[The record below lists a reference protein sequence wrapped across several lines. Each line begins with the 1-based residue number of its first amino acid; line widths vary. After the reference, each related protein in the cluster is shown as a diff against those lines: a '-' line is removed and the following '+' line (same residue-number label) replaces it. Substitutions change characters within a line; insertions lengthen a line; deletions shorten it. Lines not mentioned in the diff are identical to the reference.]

1 MKIEFLKKKV
11 AFRWLSVFLLIAILL
26 PTFVACKGDGGET
39 ETEAPVTLNGTPLSD
54 YEIIFSWN
62 NKKGEMAAANQLKS
76 TLAEKFGV
84 ELRVMED
91 SEELPQKAI
100 VIGDA
105 DAGAITS
112 KTLELADA
120 EYCIEV
126 DADKVY
132 VLARSSVGFEK
143 AMEMLYE
150 QINAGVESQSITV
163 TAREKQSYASNVLNT
178 MTFNI
183 YHWDKADLHVQR
195 VQTVLKENK
204 PDVIGFQE
212 ITQQW
217 IGWLM
222 EDSEISS
229 LYGYVG
235 KARGDYTEEWAAI
248 FYRKDMFNL
257 IESKTRW
264 LYGEDGSFGSNTVGG
279 LINSMDEYT
288 GDRGKIYYR
297 IYTYAILERKVDS
310 KQIVFINT
318 HLDVG
323 GQTSAQYPG
332 ERDVPNKQ
340 IEYII
345 NFAKAMQAQG
355 YPVVLT
361 GDFNGNRSSVI
372 CKKIFDAGFIST
384 ETASANI
391 VYNANAERPY
401 NSEKSIDHIFVLAE
415 NCYFDTYTCLN
426 NKIRRDYPSDH
437 HARLAKFILE

>member
-1 MKIEFLKKKV
+1 MKSAIFQKSV
-11 AFRWLSVFLLIAILL
+11 AIRLLTVLLAFAMLL
-26 PTFVACKGDGGET
+26 PMLVACNGDE
-39 ETEAPVTLNGTPLSD
+39 EAPPIVATLNGTPLSD
-54 YEIIFSWN
+54 YEIVFSWN

-105 DAGAITS
+105 EVGAITS

-163 TAREKQSYASNVLNT
+163 TAREKQSYANNVLNT

-195 VQTVLKENK
+195 VLTVLKENK

-222 EDSEISS
+222 EDPEISS

-264 LYGEDGSFGSNTVGG
+264 MYGEDGSFGSETVGG
-279 LINSMDEYT
+279 LINSMEEYT

-297 IYTYAILERKVDS
+297 IYTYAILERKIDS

-318 HLDVG
+318 HLEVG

-332 ERDVPNKQ
+332 TRDVPNKQ

-361 GDFNGNRSSVI
+361 GDFNSRRGSVV
-372 CKKIFDAGFIST
+372 CDKIFDAGFIST
-384 ETASANI
+384 ETASAN
-391 VYNANAERPY
+391 VVFNTKNTDKPY
-401 NSEKSIDHIFVLAE
+401 DSEKSIDHVFVLAE

-426 NKIRRDYPSDH
+426 NKIMRDYPSDH